1 MNHTALGSHTDMAY
15 QSDPEPSARQQPS
28 PTNDLASAMTTKS
41 PAPGSDLVPIDP
53 DPAALA
59 SVRIVLV
66 IEAVLLTALGLWGL
80 IADLSEH
87 GNGPSGA
94 PVLWFHITWQHAIVL
109 LATVILAL
117 VGTLS
122 HNWALRATGLQA
134 VGYGVMFIVGAGAVN
149 WFADPANDWL
159 HAFLAILGLGLL
171 MWTAARAFGDRVWV
185 RKADVNS

>member
-1 MNHTALGSHTDMAY
+1 A
-15 QSDPEPSARQQPS
+15 QQAPT

-41 PAPGSDLVPIDP
+41 PVPGSDLVPVDP

-59 SVRIVLV
+59 GVRMVLV

-80 IADLSEH
+80 IAALTQQ

-94 PVLWFHITWQHAIVL
+94 PVLWFHFTWQHAIVL
-109 LATVILAL
+109 LATVVLAL

-122 HNWALRATGLQA
+122 HSWALRATALQA

-171 MWTAARAFGDRVWV
+171 MWTAARAFGDRSWV
-185 RKADVNS
+185 RKSDLDS